1 MSHSTRPT
9 SFNVLTKV
17 LAASK
22 ESVGPFSGGVYPS
35 QSGIETH
42 PALRYALA
50 GSLGMLEGR
59 LPLALYSFHSF
70 HPAPSFSART
80 NVLAASKGSGSNA
93 LPQSLSSLQ
102 PPTFAP
108 SPPPV
113 PPTTFAAETRN
124 APPAAIDEEKEE
136 EEAEEEDEEDDDE
149 DGDEEEESTTETNRP
164 PSQSRTWM
172 FSCQVPGD
180 ESFSRMQM

>member
-1 MSHSTRPT
+1 
-9 SFNVLTKV
+9 
-17 LAASK
+17 
-22 ESVGPFSGGVYPS
+22 
-35 QSGIETH
+35 
-42 PALRYALA
+42 
-50 GSLGMLEGR
+50 MLEGR
-59 LPLALYSFHSF
+59 LPLALYSCHSF
-70 HPAPSFSART
+70 HPVPSFSART

-124 APPAAIDEEKEE
+124 APPAAIDEEKGEEEEEEEE

-149 DGDEEEESTTETNRP
+149 EGDEEEESTTETSRT
-164 PSQSRTWM
+164 SQSRTWM
-172 FSCQVPGD
+172 FSCQPQDD